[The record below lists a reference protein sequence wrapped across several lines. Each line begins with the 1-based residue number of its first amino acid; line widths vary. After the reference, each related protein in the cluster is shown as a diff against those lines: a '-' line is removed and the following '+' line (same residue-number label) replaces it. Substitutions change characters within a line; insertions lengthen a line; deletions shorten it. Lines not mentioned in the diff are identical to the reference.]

1 MISRRKKE
9 CRNSRLCVWRPQD
22 WKMLER
28 VGYYFDLMKLGVLL
42 EMFVSKRQFP
52 GTHIPQEV
60 IPHCLRTYGT
70 LTMEKN
76 TVFPTV
82 KFYLSVSL
90 AHRHNQAMVAWHQ
103 QKPNH
108 SNYWQ
113 ETSSRT
119 TAACW
124 VLTAQAKTATT
135 AQQPL
140 TTSYIWVLIQ
150 VNAPHLYSL
159 SVSPK
164 CQAAVMRTKLMLLQ
178 AKERE
183 RRKAEL
189 NKNHIL
195 SPQFLHGLGGQCCLQ
210 LTLLAGWWKKGLA
223 ARSWW
228 APAQGHS
235 GLPAAGKGH

>member
-90 AHRHNQAMVAWHQ
+90 AHRHNQAMVA
-103 QKPNH
+103 
-108 SNYWQ
+108 
-113 ETSSRT
+113 
-119 TAACW
+119 
-124 VLTAQAKTATT
+124 
-135 AQQPL
+135 
-140 TTSYIWVLIQ
+140 
-150 VNAPHLYSL
+150 
-159 SVSPK
+159 
-164 CQAAVMRTKLMLLQ
+164 
-178 AKERE
+178 
-183 RRKAEL
+183 
-189 NKNHIL
+189 
-195 SPQFLHGLGGQCCLQ
+195 
-210 LTLLAGWWKKGLA
+210 
-223 ARSWW
+223 
-228 APAQGHS
+228 
-235 GLPAAGKGH
+235 